1 MLEGITFIA
10 AVTPTEALVDLLE
23 DSIKE
28 WKLCPTKEKFEKLAF
43 NSNLILLKKITN
55 GEVEGAFEVTQ
66 QMEKIGQYQK
76 MFENKEN

>member
-28 WKLCPTKEKFEKLAF
+28 WKLCPTKEKFEKLSF
-43 NSNLILLKKITN
+43 NSHLILLKHITE
-55 GEVEGAFEVTQ
+55 GKVENAIKATQ
-66 QMEKIGQYQK
+66 EMEKIGQYKK